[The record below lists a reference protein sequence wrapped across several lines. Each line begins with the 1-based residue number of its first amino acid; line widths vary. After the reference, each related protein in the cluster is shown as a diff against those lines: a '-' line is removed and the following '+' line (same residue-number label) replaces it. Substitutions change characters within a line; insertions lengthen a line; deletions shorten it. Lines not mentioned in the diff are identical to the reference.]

1 MKIKKAD
8 EVEPTSVGE
17 EGAEGVTIRLLVHE
31 ADGAPNFYMRQF
43 NVAPGGHT
51 PRHTHDWEHEVY
63 ILAGSADVW
72 SGEGQRHAAAAD
84 CLLVPPNEEH
94 QFTNPGPG
102 ELKILCLV
110 PKDSK

>member
-8 EVEPTSVGE
+8 EVEPTPVGE

-43 NVAPGGHT
+43 NVAAGGHT
-51 PRHTHDWEHEVY
+51 PRHAHDWEHEVY
-63 ILAGSADVW
+63 ILAGSATVR
-72 SGEGQRHAAAAD
+72 SAEGEKHAVAGD
-84 CLLVPPNEEH
+84 CLFVPGNEEH
-94 QFTNPGPG
+94 QFENHGPG
-102 ELKILCLV
+102 ELKMLCLV